1 MTYQQPEDNPEMRSE
16 VDDLYEAL
24 FKTLADSGNMRVDI
38 IMNALLRMICAIAV
52 EHGADRETLMG
63 ATGACF
69 DATSEAKVMFDKYE
83 SATPLQ

>member
-16 VDDLYEAL
+16 VGDLYEAL
-24 FKTLADSGNMRVDI
+24 FKTLAQGSNRIDVI
-38 IMNALLRMICAIAV
+38 LNALLRMTCAIAV
-52 EHGADRETLMG
+52 EHGADKETILG

>member
-24 FKTLADSGNMRVDI
+24 FKTLAQGSNRIDVI
-38 IMNALLRMICAIAV
+38 LNALLRMTCAIAV
-52 EHGADRETLMG
+52 EHGADKETILG